1 MMALVNAWAA
11 VMVLLALKFLQIVAV
26 AYKPMAAVAVV
37 AAVDPV
43 PECWAEHNIA
53 AVACMA
59 IVGSLDNNM
68 DCNIDSNIDCKGRR
82 KMEQ

>member
-1 MMALVNAWAA
+1 MIRDVMECFAFVLFEMVMMALVNAWAA

-43 PECWAEHNIA
+43 PEC
-53 AVACMA
+53 
-59 IVGSLDNNM
+59 
-68 DCNIDSNIDCKGRR
+68 
-82 KMEQ
+82 